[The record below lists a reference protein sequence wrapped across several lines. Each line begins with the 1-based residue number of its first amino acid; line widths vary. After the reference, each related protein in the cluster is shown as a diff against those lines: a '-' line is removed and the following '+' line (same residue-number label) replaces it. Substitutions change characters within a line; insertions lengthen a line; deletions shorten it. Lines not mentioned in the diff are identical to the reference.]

1 MFGLSQSGIAFDP
14 NTDIPDLSGKVIFIT
29 GGNRGIG
36 FHTALALAKHNP
48 SHIYISAR
56 NKSASESAINT
67 IQSAVPSIKFTFLPC
82 DLTDLSSVVQCA
94 REFTSRENRLDI
106 LFLNAGIMANQ
117 AATTAQG
124 YEIQFGTNHVGH
136 FLLTKLLLPTLE
148 KTAQIPDTDVRI
160 ISVSSMGHALAPW
173 SGIVFSELRTNMSS
187 WFTMRR
193 YGQSKLANILFA
205 KELASQLIKK
215 QSKILAVAVH
225 PGIVRTDLYYSLEQ
239 WAIFGIFL
247 KLLKNI
253 SSLFISPEEGA
264 KTQLWAAT
272 AQRALSDQNINSK
285 EANGKVVNGEYY
297 TPIGIAGQG
306 NRNSRDEVLA
316 RKLWNWSEGEVKEY
330 NL

>member
-1 MFGLSQSGIAFDP
+1 
-14 NTDIPDLSGKVIFIT
+14 
-29 GGNRGIG
+29 
-36 FHTALALAKHNP
+36 
-48 SHIYISAR
+48 
-56 NKSASESAINT
+56 
-67 IQSAVPSIKFTFLPC
+67 
-82 DLTDLSSVVQCA
+82 
-94 REFTSRENRLDI
+94 
-106 LFLNAGIMANQ
+106 MANQ